1 MVCSQICGHPLLEDG
16 ICFPNVLY
24 HICCHCPL
32 LSTRSVPLPSG
43 MICPTAHKDTFLWR
57 FLGGVPM
64 LQHTTQV
71 LCLAP
76 AHPSLASGPGTHK
89 HHQGENQPPN
99 PGKVIVE
106 THKDCP
112 SHL

>member
-1 MVCSQICGHPLLEDG
+1 
-16 ICFPNVLY
+16 
-24 HICCHCPL
+24 
-32 LSTRSVPLPSG
+32 
-43 MICPTAHKDTFLWR
+43 
-57 FLGGVPM
+57 M